1 MFGSPLSAPNQSTF
15 PWQLIALHPVPRRFT
30 TFFNVAAAPI
40 TVSLRAILL
49 SSWQDDASIAA
60 AKAAAA
66 AAAVPHV
73 GEYQCESCSSD
84 NTSFDIIGGAAV
96 GTRKAETFGR
106 KDAPELILRVVCHA
120 CGNNWVE
127 ER

>member
-1 MFGSPLSAPNQSTF
+1 MLLQRLTLSHGAILSW
-15 PWQLIALHPVPRRFT
+15 WQDDSS
-30 TFFNVAAAPI
+30 VAAAK
-40 TVSLRAILL
+40 T
-49 SSWQDDASIAA
+49 
-60 AKAAAA
+60 AAAA
-66 AAAVPHV
+66 ADAAPHV

-96 GTRKAETFGR
+96 GTRKAETFGK

-120 CGNNWVE
+120 CGNNWLE